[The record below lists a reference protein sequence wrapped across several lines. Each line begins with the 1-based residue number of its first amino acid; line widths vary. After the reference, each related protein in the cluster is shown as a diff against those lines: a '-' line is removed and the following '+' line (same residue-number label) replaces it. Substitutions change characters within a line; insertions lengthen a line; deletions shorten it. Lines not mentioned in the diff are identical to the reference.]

1 MNNTKTKKQT
11 FLEGKVVSTAMAKTV
26 TVVVVHQ
33 FRHPLYKKAVNRM
46 KKFAVHSEI
55 SDLKVGDTVRITET
69 KPMSKRKHYMVV
81 AKVG

>member
-1 MNNTKTKKQT
+1 
-11 FLEGKVVSTAMAKTV
+11 MAKTV